1 MRCLDPYDVIACI
14 ESALHLGY
22 LNEQEFKR
30 LRDLAPKWMLAYLT
44 RIDRGAQSGL
54 ETHPRLWLQD
64 LGHRVETQV
73 PIPGAGVLDRLVD
86 GTVGIEADGAKWHAH
101 RFLADRSKD
110 VGIERWGIRVLRI
123 GRPHIFE
130 TWPDTLATIQRMLGE

>member
-22 LNEQEFKR
+22 LNER
-30 LRDLAPKWMLAYLT
+30 GLSLLWDLAPKWMIAYLT

-73 PIPGAGVLDRLVD
+73 SVPGAGVLDLLVD

-101 RFLADRSKD
+101 RFLADRSQD